1 MEGIFISMEP
11 IASRKAYPIAHDK
24 CYISMNLENA
34 LVCLRG
40 KFVKNTADRERR
52 KRLRSQTENL

>member
-1 MEGIFISMEP
+1 
-11 IASRKAYPIAHDK
+11 
-24 CYISMNLENA
+24 MNLEDA

-52 KRLRSQTENL
+52 KRLREQTEKFINPKNKTL